1 MPVLIVFI
9 LPLALGICTL
19 IFRTS
24 YTGYACYTYSPAIL
38 EYICSTALGD
48 SGALHAVQ

>member
-1 MPVLIVFI
+1 MPVFNRFYT
-9 LPLALGICTL
+9 ATSLGNLTS